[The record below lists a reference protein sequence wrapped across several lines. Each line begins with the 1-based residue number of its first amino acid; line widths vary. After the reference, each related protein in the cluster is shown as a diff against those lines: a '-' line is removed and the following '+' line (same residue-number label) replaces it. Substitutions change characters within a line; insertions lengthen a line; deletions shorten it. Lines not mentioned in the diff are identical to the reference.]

1 MVKKCAQC
9 GEIKDIREFRLS
21 RKQQKRSAYCKKCEG
36 IDINEYKAKTR
47 KACIKNQIK
56 KNWTELCA
64 SMDLTELDNELYNL
78 KKIWKQVQ
86 DNAK

>member
-9 GEIKDIREFRLS
+9 GKIKDIREFRLS

-47 KACIKNQIK
+47 KACIKKQIPFIY
-56 KNWTELCA
+56 A
-64 SMDLTELDNELYNL
+64 SSASVY
-78 KKIWKQVQ
+78 
-86 DNAK
+86 NAK